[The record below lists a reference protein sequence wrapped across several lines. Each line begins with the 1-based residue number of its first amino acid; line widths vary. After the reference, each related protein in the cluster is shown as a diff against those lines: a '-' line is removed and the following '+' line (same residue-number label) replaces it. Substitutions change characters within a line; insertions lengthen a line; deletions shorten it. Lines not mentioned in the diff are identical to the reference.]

1 MLLVAPNE
9 SACPNGHNIGTRRAV
24 TGSNASVKTGTT
36 GATDLPAQVV
46 AYPFFFAFFGLNSA
60 SHGA

>member
-9 SACPNGHNIGTRRAV
+9 SACRRHNIRTRRAL